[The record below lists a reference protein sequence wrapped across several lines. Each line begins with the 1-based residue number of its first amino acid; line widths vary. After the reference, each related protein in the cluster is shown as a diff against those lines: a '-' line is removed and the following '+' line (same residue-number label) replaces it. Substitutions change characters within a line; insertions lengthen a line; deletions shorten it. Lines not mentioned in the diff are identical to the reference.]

1 MAQQKKTKKRSSFF
15 TSLGFIVL
23 VVTAAVFSALGVFGF
38 FQKLDYRMY
47 DFLLSLR
54 REPKQSE
61 KILFV
66 NIDDESIQ
74 ALGEWPWS
82 RDIIADCLLRIRE
95 LGAES
100 VVFDVE
106 YLSPS
111 PRGVAPNAEEN
122 MNAAISAGRSDI
134 TGVINELS
142 ESVSRGFISRAELP
156 AVTKDMIAD
165 YIDPA
170 LSNMRADIASKMYRD
185 NDDYF
190 ARAIQFFGNTWLT
203 VNTRDV
209 AITLSDEDKAYAQK
223 RILLSNVTD
232 AGGFI
237 PRDINI
243 RPTNSTTDKRRDSLP
258 RFIRSS
264 RTRRERVLRTSSSTA
279 TARGGES
286 NYSTITTENTRLSF
300 LLPRFCI

>member
-1 MAQQKKTKKRSSFF
+1 MAQKKKTKKSSSFF

-23 VVTAAVFSALGVFGF
+23 IVTAVVFSALGAFGF

-47 DFLLSLR
+47 DLLLGLR

-61 KILFV
+61 KILFI

-82 RDIIADCLLRIRE
+82 RDVIADCLLRIRE

-122 MNAAISAGRSDI
+122 MDAAISAGRNDI
-134 TGVINELS
+134 TDVINELS
-142 ESVSRGFISRAELP
+142 ESVRRGFVSRSELP
-156 AVTKDMIAD
+156 SVTKDMIAD

-170 LSNMRADIASKMYRD
+170 LSNMQADIASKIYRD

-190 ARAIQFFGNTWLT
+190 ARTIQFFGNAWLT

-232 AGGFI
+232 TGGFI
-237 PRDINI
+237 PRDNQY
-243 RPTNSTTDKRRDSLP
+243 
-258 RFIRSS
+258 
-264 RTRRERVLRTSSSTA
+264 TSDEQYN
-279 TARGGES
+279 G
-286 NYSTITTENTRLSF
+286 
-300 LLPRFCI
+300 

>member
-111 PRGVAPNAEEN
+111 PRG
-122 MNAAISAGRSDI
+122 
-134 TGVINELS
+134 
-142 ESVSRGFISRAELP
+142 
-156 AVTKDMIAD
+156 
-165 YIDPA
+165 
-170 LSNMRADIASKMYRD
+170 
-185 NDDYF
+185 
-190 ARAIQFFGNTWLT
+190 W
-203 VNTRDV
+203 
-209 AITLSDEDKAYAQK
+209 
-223 RILLSNVTD
+223 
-232 AGGFI
+232 
-237 PRDINI
+237 
-243 RPTNSTTDKRRDSLP
+243 RRTP
-258 RFIRSS
+258 KKI
-264 RTRRERVLRTSSSTA
+264 
-279 TARGGES
+279 
-286 NYSTITTENTRLSF
+286 
-300 LLPRFCI
+300 